1 MKAKNVMIT
10 TLVLAVFLLVS
21 NVSFSQNVKKNEK
34 EIKITTSAV
43 CGMCKTRVEEGL
55 AFEKGVKDVV
65 LDLDTKVLTVVYNTK
80 KTNEEQILTI
90 INNMGYDANDTKA
103 NPEAYNKLP
112 ACCKNHDGHKC
123 TH

>member
-65 LDLDTKVLTVVYNTK
+65 LDLDTKVLKVVYNTK
-80 KTNEEQILTI
+80 KTNEEQILTK

>member
-1 MKAKNVMIT
+1 MKAKNVIIT

-43 CGMCKTRVEEGL
+43 CGMCKTRIEEGL
-55 AFEKGVKDVV
+55 AFEKGIKDAV

-80 KTNEEQILTI
+80 KTNEEQILTL
-90 INNMGYDANDTKA
+90 INNMGYDANDTRA